1 MAEFIIW
8 IAIFLCCFSL
18 GIIIEH
24 FHIKDI
30 RKREIKLYKSPYITF
45 SKNINTHKKVKKAQ
59 LVASTVVLGADLL
72 RVVFAKFINFFGGNI
87 SLYEKIA
94 DRARREA
101 ILRVREQANKMQ
113 ADIVVN
119 IKIETIRLNSI
130 DDHNSQPRLSVLVSG
145 TAIQYEK

>member
-8 IAIFLCCFSL
+8 IAILLCCFSL
-18 GIIIEH
+18 GIVIEH

-45 SKNINTHKKVKKAQ
+45 AKNINAHKKVKKAQ

-101 ILRVREQANKMQ
+101 ILRIREQANKMQ

-130 DDHNSQPRLSVLVSG
+130 DDRNSQPRLSVLVSG